1 MTKNTNHKLSFSKK
15 LKKQSKLLRFCFYLI
30 GIIYIGSLAYATK
43 SILSLERIETGIRV
57 GVLIVLYLW
66 LLFYI
71 LGGIILLFTK
81 RTKRFILCLLIT
93 LLLSGGLSF
102 ASYYVSKTMNIINQ
116 VQKKTVKY
124 TSVML
129 SLKDTEEFDK
139 IGMINSKNDPTGYT
153 VPKEMIKKYDIDGK
167 IEKYSDYI
175 SMVNDLYEKKIDA
188 MFVSKEYEKMFNSYE
203 KFANIKEE
211 TKEVY
216 KLTKEMKNVDNV
228 SYSSKKLTE
237 PFTVLLMGV
246 DGTGDG
252 INNASSFNGDSL
264 MLITFNPKTL
274 SATMFSIPRDTYVPI
289 ACNGNKKNKINSSA
303 YGGTSCVVKTI
314 QNLTG
319 INIDYYVKINFT
331 GVVTLVNDLG
341 KITVDVPMK
350 FCEQDSERRF
360 GEYELCLNPGVQELN
375 GEQALALARHR
386 HTLPL
391 GDFQRVQHQQLVVEA
406 MAQKVREVKDVDAF
420 YKILNDVTRNI
431 DTNMS
436 TSQILSFYQVMKDVM
451 VNKLNDSASI
461 SIQKTYLTGYD
472 LTMYIPGMGNVYT
485 FQYYK
490 NSLKDIVN
498 YMEINLEKKK
508 PKMTKKFSFS
518 ANEKYELYVAGKGNY
533 AKEAKIGGTVP
544 NFIGKDRNYV
554 ANWAAARGIAVYYNV
569 VNSSTG
575 KDGEVISQSV
585 SAGTIID
592 NLNYITITVVQRT
605 ETTEIESTETE
616 TNREST
622 EDTSRDNSNSDDN
635 SSSGHNTGGNG
646 SSDNGNNNNQTPSSD
661 TPPSNPGGGQNQSGD
676 TPPDNPGGGQN
687 QGGGNTENPNDPTEG
702 E

>member
-1 MTKNTNHKLSFSKK
+1 MNDKKRKLSFMKK
-15 LKKQSKLLRFCFYLI
+15 LKKQNKALRFFFYLI
-30 GIIYIGSLAYATK
+30 GVGYIVSLAFATR
-43 SILSLERIETGIRV
+43 SILSLERIETGIRIIL
-57 GVLIVLYLW
+57 LIVLYLW

-71 LGGIILLFTK
+71 LGGVILLFTK
-81 RTKRFILCLLIT
+81 RTKRFILCLFIT
-93 LLLSGGLSF
+93 LLLACGLGF
-102 ASYYVSKTMNIINQ
+102 ASYYINKTMTIINH

-129 SLKDTEEFDK
+129 SLKDTEDYKK

-153 VPKEMIKKYDIDGK
+153 IPKEMIKKYDIDGK

-175 SMVNDLYEKKIDA
+175 SMVNDLYEKKIDV
-188 MFVSKEYEKMFNSYE
+188 MFVSKDYDKMFNSYE
-203 KFANIKEE
+203 KFENIKEE

-216 KLTKEMKNVDNV
+216 TLTKEMKNVDNI

-319 INIDYYVKINFT
+319 IDIDYYVKINFT

-360 GEYELCLNPGVQELN
+360 GEHELCLNPGVQELN

-406 MAQKVREVKDVDAF
+406 MAQKLREVKDVDAF

-436 TSQILSFYQVMKDVM
+436 TSQILSFYQVIKDIM

-508 PKMTKKFSFS
+508 PKMVKKFSFS

-544 NFIGKDRNYV
+544 NFVGRDRNYV
-554 ANWAAARGIAVYYNV
+554 ANWAAARGIAVYFNFI
-569 VNSSTG
+569 NSSEG
-575 KDGEVISQSV
+575 RDGEVISQSV
-585 SAGTIID
+585 PAGTVID
-592 NLNYITITVVQRT
+592 NLNYITITVIQKT
-605 ETTEIESTETE
+605 ETTEIENENDEEETTETHNSSQNDPVITPTESTTPTEPESKEPIEPPQPPQPPQSQESSTE
-616 TNREST
+616 
-622 EDTSRDNSNSDDN
+622 
-635 SSSGHNTGGNG
+635 
-646 SSDNGNNNNQTPSSD
+646 QTP
-661 TPPSNPGGGQNQSGD
+661 Q
-676 TPPDNPGGGQN
+676 
-687 QGGGNTENPNDPTEG
+687 E
-702 E
+702 